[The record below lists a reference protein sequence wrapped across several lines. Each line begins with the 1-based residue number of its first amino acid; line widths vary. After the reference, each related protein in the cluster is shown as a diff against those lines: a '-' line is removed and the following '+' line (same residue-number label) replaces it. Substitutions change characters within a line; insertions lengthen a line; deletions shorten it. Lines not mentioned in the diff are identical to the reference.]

1 MKVKLISQ
9 MVNMNKK
16 MISILIGTVLVGTI
30 FSVSISQ
37 IVNAQD
43 INIADDSTV
52 NSSFLLES
60 ITFKNANGYTDIGD
74 GNVTMYTSNQ
84 CTDRSKLT
92 DIYMD
97 TLCEYKNTNLQCT
110 YTITCDGD
118 TNYQQVLQNDNAK
131 YNEYTS
137 DLDRVSWR
145 AWKAGVYNVKL
156 IAKDE
161 FGNIQTKERKINVLK
176 NPDEEQLLLNKSSY
190 LGNPQ
195 YIWNTKLDKNT
206 CPVGDTITVR
216 FDYDTADRQGIN
228 FKGHTKAFL
237 MLKSIE
243 NPFIYHTIDI
253 YSEDLSG
260 HNTAQ
265 LSYTFGESCNDY
277 QGGSF
282 KEGHYNISLY
292 IAPEGTSYS
301 FEYPLYDNFTVTPK
315 VDTPADKP
323 SNGVGTD
330 TPADKPN
337 EKPTTTG
344 DINSLLALFGGTVL
358 AGFGI
363 HKNRLQD

>member
-30 FSVSISQ
+30 FSVSIPQMVNAKETIIEDRQADFSLEDIVIYVDDPT
-37 IVNAQD
+37 IVNAYSWRKLTEND
-43 INIADDSTV
+43 KV
-52 NSSFLLES
+52 
-60 ITFKNANGYTDIGD
+60 YTR
-74 GNVTMYTSNQ
+74 NQ
-84 CTDRSKLT
+84 CNDKEKFTQIRIQGKFNGETVADK
-92 DIYMD
+92 
-97 TLCEYKNTNLQCT
+97 LQCT
-110 YTITCDGD
+110 YVITREGD
-118 TNYQQVLQNDNAK
+118 ENYQEIRKSFNAE
-131 YNEYTS
+131 YNEYSVDSFVTWS
-137 DLDRVSWR
+137 V
-145 AWKAGVYNVKL
+145 WKAGTYNIKL
-156 IAKDE
+156 IAKDQY
-161 FGNIQTKERKINVLK
+161 GNVQTKERKINVLK
-176 NPDEEQLLLNKSSY
+176 NPDEEKLLIENNRD

-195 YIWNTKLDKNT
+195 FIWNAELDKNT
-206 CPVGDTITVR
+206 CSVGDTLTVK

-243 NPFIYHTIDI
+243 NPFIYHTIRI

-265 LSYTFGESCNDY
+265 LSYTFGESCNDH

-315 VDTPADKP
+315 VDTPAD
-323 SNGVGTD
+323 N
-330 TPADKPN
+330 
-337 EKPTTTG
+337 
-344 DINSLLALFGGTVL
+344 LLMV
-358 AGFGI
+358 
-363 HKNRLQD
+363 